1 MSGVTGVT
9 YLIFYIVWFSVCFR
23 IKINGVIPLQNELE
37 KKSPLLLKLG
47 LLFETG
53 TDIASVRNMP
63 TFLSFQHKIF
73 QEYSG
78 ACFVTKILENSKDM
92 QVN

>member
-1 MSGVTGVT
+1 MKSA
-9 YLIFYIVWFSVCFR
+9 LIS
-23 IKINGVIPLQNELE
+23 
-37 KKSPLLLKLG
+37 KLG

-53 TDIASVRNMP
+53 IDTASVRNQS

-78 ACFVTKILENSKDM
+78 AYFISKRLQRSLD
-92 QVN
+92 VKVKSTSF